1 MRRTQ
6 MTCRLTL
13 AGGAIVLALTGCSGG
28 SNANNAASTSSAAQ
42 TSASS
47 AAATTSSSSAPAPAG
62 DAAAFCGQAQSFVNQ
77 VQAAAESQQQTDF
90 AQKLP
95 ALVGELQSIT
105 PPPAIAADWQTAL
118 SGLQQLAT
126 AFQGVD
132 LTDPQQVQQL
142 EQKIAPI
149 ETQLGASSQHIEDY
163 LKTQCGITAGS
174 TG

>member
-1 MRRTQ
+1 M
-6 MTCRLTL
+6 CRLAL
-13 AGGAIVLALTGCSGG
+13 AGGAVLLALTGCSGG
-28 SNANNAASTSSAAQ
+28 SNANNAASTSSAAT

-47 AAATTSSSSAPAPAG
+47 AAATTSSSAPAPAG

-77 VQAAAESQQQTDF
+77 VQAAAVSQQQTDF

-118 SGLQQLAT
+118 SGLQQLAA
-126 AFQGVD
+126 AFQGVN
-132 LTDPQQVQQL
+132 LSDPQQLQQL

>member
-1 MRRTQ
+1 M
-6 MTCRLTL
+6 MCRLAL
-13 AGGAIVLALTGCSGG
+13 AGGAILLALTGCSGG
-28 SNANNAASTSSAAQ
+28 SKANNAASTSSAAA

-62 DAAAFCGQAQSFVNQ
+62 DAAFCGQAQSFVDQ
-77 VQAAAESQQQTDF
+77 VQAAVQSQPQQQTDF
-90 AQKLP
+90 GQKLP

-118 SGLQQLAT
+118 SALQQMAA
-126 AFQGVD
+126 AFQGVN
-132 LTDPQQVQQL
+132 LSDPQQIQQL
-142 EQKIAPI
+142 EQKVAPI
-149 ETQLGASSQHIEDY
+149 ETQLGAAGQHIEDY